1 MKKLALVIP
10 AALILSGCTLFPSK
24 TSSITGTEAQ
34 KAEKLGQIISSGGQ
48 ADCLITNLTDKT
60 TTQIIV
66 SGKKMKFVGSDF
78 GGGKKGSM
86 ISDGVYTYVWTDGEK
101 TGFKTKIEPEV
112 SPTPTVAG
120 KPEGEVEVTNPS
132 QAAETFED
140 ETKFQTECVKRKIS
154 DSDFTP
160 PADVKFTD
168 FAELMK
174 AVPQIPS
181 IPSLPGGDGE

>member
-1 MKKLALVIP
+1 MKKLAFIIP

-24 TSSITGTEAQ
+24 STTITGTESQ
-34 KAEKLGQIISSGGQ
+34 KAEKLAQIISRGGQ

-60 TTQIIV
+60 TTQIVV

-86 ISDGVYTYVWTDGEK
+86 ISDGVYTYIWSDGEK
-101 TGFKTKIEPEV
+101 TGFKTKIESEV
-112 SPTPTVAG
+112 SPTPSVAG
-120 KPEGEVEVTNPS
+120 EPTEDEVSPIKT
-132 QAAETFED
+132 AESFED
-140 ETKFQTECVKRKIS
+140 ETKFQTECVKRNIS

-168 FAELMK
+168 FA
-174 AVPQIPS
+174 IPS
-181 IPSLPGGDGE
+181 IPAI